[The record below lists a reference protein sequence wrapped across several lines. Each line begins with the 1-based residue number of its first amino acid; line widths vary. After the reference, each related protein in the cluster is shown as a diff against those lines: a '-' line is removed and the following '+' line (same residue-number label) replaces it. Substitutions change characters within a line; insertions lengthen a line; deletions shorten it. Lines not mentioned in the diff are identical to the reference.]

1 MPPSTDIVKIN
12 VAPEETLVRSILIAP
27 VAGGNHNLGINA
39 AAGSPV
45 TLKVKF

>member
-1 MPPSTDIVKIN
+1 MPPSTAVVKIN

-27 VAGGNHNLGINA
+27 MDGGKHNPRINA